1 MPPRLLLKGDKN
13 FYGELKPTGA
23 MTQAELERP
32 APPPNPMSNVKLSN
46 PIQRENAVNRITA
59 DLNNPENLGSSEN
72 PSFQGELQ
80 RPDINKL
87 QDQPDSIGQKITRF
101 LTAPIV
107 EVSDTDREN
116 QKRRAAA
123 RIVGDEAIAPATNE
137 IRPVG
142 EVPIKVGSDIVEGVN
157 KYINDKLFQAVLLI
171 GGIYLAGQFVQ
182 GVGKSVSSKKSED

>member
-1 MPPRLLLKGDKN
+1 MPPALLLKGDKN
-13 FYGELKPTGA
+13 FYGELKPVGA

-46 PIQRENAVNRITA
+46 PIQRENAVERITA
-59 DLNNPENLGSSEN
+59 DINNPENLGSSEN
-72 PSFQGELQ
+72 PTFQGELQ
-80 RPDINKL
+80 RPNIDKL
-87 QDQPDSIGQKITRF
+87 KDQPDSIGAKITRF

-107 EVSDTDREN
+107 EVDDDAREK
-116 QKRRAAA
+116 QKRRVAA

-142 EVPIKVGSDIVEGVN
+142 EVPYKVGTDIVEGIN
-157 KYINDKLFQAVLLI
+157 KYVSDKLFQAVLLI